1 MKYKLVIFDLDGTLL
16 ETGHDLASAVNRALS
31 YNGLPELTEQK
42 VFEYIGNGSLK
53 LIERAVGGA
62 ETDIDKVH
70 SDYKRFYLEG
80 CTDTTVPFP
89 GIVELLKAL
98 RRAGVKIA
106 VNTNK
111 PEPAALKVLDHC
123 LPGLLDLIVAQNDTI
138 PRKPDPT
145 GALKAIGDFGY
156 KPEECCYVGDSDVDI
171 NTARNAGIDCIS
183 VDWGFKTHSY
193 LIEQGAALIC
203 SNTEELERSL

>member
-16 ETGHDLASAVNRALS
+16 ETGHDLASGVNRALS
-31 YNGLPELTEQK
+31 YNGLPEITEQK

-62 ETDIDKVH
+62 EADIDKVH
-70 SDYKRFYLEG
+70 SDYKRFYMEV

-98 RRAGVKIA
+98 RRSGVKIA

-123 LPGLLDLIVAQNDTI
+123 LPGLLDLIVAQSDTI

-145 GALKAIGDFGY
+145 GALKALGYFGY